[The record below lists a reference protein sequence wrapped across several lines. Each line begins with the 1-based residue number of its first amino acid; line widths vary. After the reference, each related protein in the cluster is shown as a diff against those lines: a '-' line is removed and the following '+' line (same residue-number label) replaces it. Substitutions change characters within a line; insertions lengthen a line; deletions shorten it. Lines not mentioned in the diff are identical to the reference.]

1 MSDGF
6 PSELLKQSIAERLA
20 HFKQY
25 TVFHPKLKEAH
36 DALLSAIQEPGD
48 ASLIFVYG
56 PTGIG
61 KTTLRLRV
69 QQKLIEAALPALED
83 DRGRMPVVG
92 IELKTSGTRSFN
104 WKEYFTGAL
113 IALEEPLIDRKI
125 SYGVQGVK
133 RNSEGEL
140 TIQNRVV
147 APEMRR
153 ALENA
158 LRHRRPDIFFI
169 DEAQHFAKIAS
180 GHKLQDQ
187 LDCIKSLSNTTGI
200 LHGLIG
206 TYELKIFHNLSAQLS
221 RRSIDIHFK
230 RYHQD
235 SKQDLRKFVNVI
247 KSLQKQMPLEETP
260 NLVEHAE
267 YIYIGTLGCIGILK
281 SWLTRAFKE
290 ALKEG
295 SKTVTIEHLEKHILS
310 VSKLEEMLRDINEGE
325 KLFEETDKD
334 RNRLR
339 MALGFAPII
348 SSTSSESDT
357 ESVTPSPEQAPV
369 TKTTRKRRVGQRK
382 PKRDP
387 VGSESNAS

>member
-1 MSDGF
+1 MSNGF
-6 PSELLKQSIAERLA
+6 PRHLLKQSIAERLDY
-20 HFKQY
+20 FKQY
-25 TVFHPKLKEAH
+25 TVFHPKLREAH

-69 QQKLIEAALPALED
+69 QQKLIEAALPELED

-92 IELKTSGTRSFN
+92 MELKTSGTRNFN

-125 SYGVQGVK
+125 SYGVQGVA
-133 RNSEGEL
+133 RNSAGEL

-169 DEAQHFAKIAS
+169 DEAQHLAKIAS
-180 GHKLQDQ
+180 GHTLEDQ

-206 TYELKIFHNLSAQLS
+206 TYELRIFRNLSGQLG

-235 SKQDLRKFVNVI
+235 SKQDIREFMNVI
-247 KSLQKQMPLEETP
+247 KSLQNQMPLEETP
-260 NLVEHAE
+260 NLLEHGE
-267 YIYIGTLGCIGILK
+267 YIYIGTLGCVGILK

-290 ALKEG
+290 ALEKHAT
-295 SKTVTIEHLEKHILS
+295 TVTIEHVEKHILS
-310 VSKLEEMLRDINEGE
+310 VDTLENMLREINEGE
-325 KLFEETDKD
+325 KLFEETDSD

-348 SSTSSESDT
+348 SSTSNESDT
-357 ESVTPSPEQAPV
+357 ESVTPSPEQTPA
-369 TKTTRKRRVGQRK
+369 TKPTRKRKVGQRK

>member
-1 MSDGF
+1 MSNGF
-6 PSELLKQSIAERLA
+6 PRHLLKQSIAERFA
-20 HFKQY
+20 YFKQY
-25 TVFHPKLKEAH
+25 TVFHPKLREAH
-36 DALLSAIQEPGD
+36 DALLSAIQEPGG

-69 QQKLIEAALPALED
+69 QQKLIEAALPTLEE
-83 DRGRMPVVG
+83 DRGRIPVVG
-92 IELKTSGTRSFN
+92 IELKTSGTRNFN

-125 SYGVQGVK
+125 SYGVQGVA
-133 RNSEGEL
+133 RNSAGEL

-200 LHGLIG
+200 PHGLIG
-206 TYELKIFHNLSAQLS
+206 TYELKIFRNLSAQLS
-221 RRSIDIHFK
+221 HRSLDIHFK

-235 SKQDLRKFVNVI
+235 SEQDFLKFVKVI
-247 KSLQKQMPLEETP
+247 KSLQNQMPLEETP

-281 SWLTRAFKE
+281 NWLTKAFKE
-290 ALKEG
+290 ALNKNAT
-295 SKTVTIEHLEKHILS
+295 TVTIEHLEKHILS
-310 VSKLEEMLRDINEGE
+310 VSKLEEMLREINEGE
-325 KLFEETDKD
+325 KLFEETASD

-339 MALGFAPII
+339 MALGFAPIT
-348 SSTSSESDT
+348 SSTSNESDT
-357 ESVTPSPEQAPV
+357 EAVTPSPEQAPA
-369 TKTTRKRRVGQRK
+369 TKNTPKRRVGQRK

>member
-1 MSDGF
+1 MSNGF
-6 PSELLKQSIAERLA
+6 PRNLLKQSIAERIA
-20 HFKQY
+20 YFKQY
-25 TVFHPKLKEAH
+25 TVFHPKLREAH
-36 DALLSAIQEPGD
+36 DALLSAIQEPGG

-92 IELKTSGTRSFN
+92 IELKTSGSRNFN
-104 WKEYFTGAL
+104 WKEYYTSAL

-125 SYGVQGVK
+125 SYGVQGVA
-133 RNSEGEL
+133 RNSAGEL

-147 APEMRR
+147 APELRR

-169 DEAQHFAKIAS
+169 DEAQHLAKIAS

-206 TYELKIFHNLSAQLS
+206 TYELRIFRNLSAQLS
-221 RRSIDIHFK
+221 RRSLDIHFK
-230 RYHQD
+230 RYHQESEKD
-235 SKQDLRKFVNVI
+235 IREFVNVI
-247 KSLQKQMPLEETP
+247 KSLQDRMPLEETP
-260 NLVEHAE
+260 NLLAHAE

-281 SWLTRAFKE
+281 NWLTRAFKE
-290 ALKEG
+290 ALQEG
-295 SKTVTIEHLEKHILS
+295 SKTITIEHLEKHILP
-310 VSKLEEMLRDINEGE
+310 VDTLENMLREINEGE
-325 KLFEETDKD
+325 KLFKETDSD

-339 MALGFAPII
+339 MALGFDPIA
-348 SSTSSESDT
+348 SSTSNDSAAEP
-357 ESVTPSPEQAPV
+357 VTPSSEQSPAAKP
-369 TKTTRKRRVGQRK
+369 TRKRRVGQRK

>member
-6 PSELLKQSIAERLA
+6 PRHLLKQSIAERLDY
-20 HFKQY
+20 FKQY

-36 DALLSAIQEPGD
+36 DALLSAIQEPGG

-69 QQKLIEAALPALED
+69 QQKLIEAALPTLED

-92 IELKTSGTRSFN
+92 IELKTSGTRNFN

-113 IALEEPLIDRKI
+113 IALEEPLIDRKV
-125 SYGVQGVK
+125 SYGVQGVT
-133 RNSEGEL
+133 RNSAGEL

-221 RRSIDIHFK
+221 RRSLDIHFK
-230 RYHQD
+230 RYHQE
-235 SKQDLRKFVNVI
+235 SEKDLREFVNVI
-247 KSLQKQMPLEETP
+247 KSLQYQMPLEETP
-260 NLVEHAE
+260 SLVEHAE
-267 YIYIGTLGCIGILK
+267 YIYFGTLGCIGILK

-295 SKTVTIEHLEKHILS
+295 AITVTIEHLEKHILS
-310 VSKLEEMLRDINEGE
+310 VSKLEEMLKDINEGE
-325 KLFEETDKD
+325 KLFEETDSD

-339 MALGFAPII
+339 MALGFAPIT
-348 SSTSSESDT
+348 SSTSNESDT
-357 ESVTPSPEQAPV
+357 ESVTPSPEQTPA
-369 TKTTRKRRVGQRK
+369 TKPTRKRKVGQRK

-387 VGSESNAS
+387 VGLESNAS

>member
-6 PSELLKQSIAERLA
+6 PRHLLKQSIAERLA

-92 IELKTSGTRSFN
+92 IELKTSGTRNFN

-169 DEAQHFAKIAS
+169 DEAQHFSKIAS

-235 SKQDLRKFVNVI
+235 SKKDLREFVKVI
-247 KSLQKQMPLEETP
+247 RSLQNQMPLEETP

-281 SWLTRAFKE
+281 SWMTRAFKE

-339 MALGFAPII
+339 MALGFAPI
-348 SSTSSESDT
+348 TSSAST
-357 ESVTPSPEQAPV
+357 ESAAEPVTPSSEQAPAAKP
-369 TKTTRKRRVGQRK
+369 TQKQKVGQRN